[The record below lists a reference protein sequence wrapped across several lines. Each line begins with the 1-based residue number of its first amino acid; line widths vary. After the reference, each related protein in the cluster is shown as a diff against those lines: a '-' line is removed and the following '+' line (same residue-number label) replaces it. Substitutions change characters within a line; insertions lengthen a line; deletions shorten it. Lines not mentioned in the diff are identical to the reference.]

1 MRVLVLGS
9 FAMCACSTMTLR
21 TGVFIADGKPAFQ
34 ASLEVGPSIY
44 RKHVGVS
51 ATSEYG
57 VHADGSGAK
66 GMVAMNVD
74 ALVLSGDDDGDDS
87 RDQRAPVVRTG
98 VRLRSA
104 FGPDEDR
111 TDDDIFA
118 FLVRG
123 AAYKTVERDRRG
135 ISSCGIEISGG
146 FASVPTTV
154 PAFEANLVV
163 TGRWGIM

>member
-1 MRVLVLGS
+1 MRVLMLGS
-9 FAMCACSTMTLR
+9 LVLCACSTMTLR
-21 TGVFIADGKPAFQ
+21 TGMFVAGGKPALQ
-34 ASLEVGPSIY
+34 ASLEVGPSVY

-66 GMVAMNVD
+66 GMLAMNFDVL
-74 ALVLSGDDDGDDS
+74 ALSDDDDDDDS
-87 RDQRAPVVRTG
+87 DQSAPVVRTG

-104 FGPDEDR
+104 FGPQDDA
-111 TDDDIFA
+111 TDDDITA

-123 AAYKTVERDRRG
+123 AAYKTVDHDRRG
-135 ISSCGIEISGG
+135 ITSCGIEISGG
-146 FASVPTTV
+146 MASVPTTV